1 VTGGEILG
9 VTAVGVLAGVD
20 LVSVPQ
26 AMTARP
32 LLAAFVG
39 GWLMGHPAV
48 GLLVGV
54 LLELFALET
63 LPVGAARYPDWGP
76 PAVAT
81 GALVAERAGTTVAA
95 GIWPVLLVAVLV
107 AALAASVGTWSMHL
121 VRHANGAAIRR
132 YADQLERGDP
142 KALIALQAGGFVRDS
157 GRSAAL
163 TLLTLLPGGV
173 VIRLLSESWRGPAV
187 VAEGIVLSVVLGAG
201 ACSAWRLLGRGATAR
216 WLLAGVVAGCAGVV
230 LWA

>member
-1 VTGGEILG
+1 MTGGEIIG
-9 VTAVGVLAGVD
+9 VTAAGVLVGVD

-32 LLAAFVG
+32 LVAAFIG

-95 GIWPVLLVAVLV
+95 GLWPVLLAAVLV

-121 VRHANGAAIRR
+121 LRHANGAALGR

-142 KALIALQAGGFVRDS
+142 QALIALQAGGFVRDC

-173 VIRLLSESWRGPAV
+173 VIRVVSEWWRAPAV
-187 VAEGIVLSVVLGAG
+187 GAEGIVLAVALGAG
-201 ACSAWRLLGRGATAR
+201 ACSAWRFWGRGATAR
-216 WLLAGVVAGCAGVV
+216 WLLAGLVAGCAGVL